1 MKIAVT
7 GSFSYTGKYI
17 TQRLLARGDEV
28 ITLTGHPDN
37 PDPFD
42 GQVKAYPFNFENPEK
57 LTKTLEGVDILFNT
71 YWVRFSHGDNTHN
84 LAVNNTK
91 TLIHAAERAGVKRIV
106 HTSISNPSLESD
118 LPYFSGKAELE
129 KTIMQS
135 SLEYAILRPTVL
147 FGDEDILVNNIA
159 WLLRHFPVFGLLGD
173 GRYSLQPI
181 FVEDYAD
188 LAIEM
193 AMRDENII
201 TDAVGP
207 DIFTF
212 EEMVKVVAKEIGRPA
227 RLMKMPPKLA
237 LWASQIIGLF
247 VGDVV
252 LTQDEVD
259 GLMRGLLVS
268 QDNPLGKTHLVDW
281 LREKKNSVGMKYAS
295 ELKKHY
301 QKK

>member
-212 EEMVKVVAKEIGRPA
+212 EEMVKVVATEIGRPA

-268 QDNPLGKTHLVDW
+268 QNNPLGKTHLVDW

-301 QKK
+301 R

>member
-7 GSFSYTGKYI
+7 GAFSYTGKYI

-37 PDPFD
+37 PNPFD
-42 GQVKAYPFNFENPEK
+42 GQVKAYPFDFDAPEK
-57 LTKTLEGVDILFNT
+57 LAETLADADILFNT

-84 LAVNNTK
+84 RAVSNTK
-91 TLIHAAERAGVKRIV
+91 TLIQATEQAGVKRIV
-106 HTSISNPSLESD
+106 HTSITNPSMDSD
-118 LPYFSGKAELE
+118 LPYFRGKAELE
-129 KTIMQS
+129 EAIKAS
-135 SLEYAILRPTVL
+135 SLGYAILRPTVL

-159 WLLRHFPVFGLLGD
+159 WLLRNFPVFGLLGD

-188 LAIEM
+188 LAVELSGQT
-193 AMRDENII
+193 DNII
-201 TDAVGP
+201 TDTVGP

-212 EEMVKVVAKEIGRPA
+212 EEMVNLVAEKIGQPA
-227 RLMKMPPKLA
+227 RLIKMPPKLA
-237 LWASQIIGLF
+237 LWASQIIGDF
-247 VGDVV
+247 VDDVV

-268 QDNPLGKTHLVDW
+268 PDEPRGKTHLADW
-281 LREKKNSVGMKYAS
+281 LRENKDSVGMKYAS

-301 QKK
+301 RK

>member
-7 GSFSYTGKYI
+7 GTFSYTGKYI
-17 TQRLLARGDEV
+17 TQRLLTRGDEV

-37 PDPFD
+37 PNSFG
-42 GQVKAYPFNFENPEK
+42 GQVKAYPFDFENPEK
-57 LTKTLEGVDILFNT
+57 LAKTLEGVDILFNT

-84 LAVNNTK
+84 LAVQNTK
-91 TLIHAAERAGVKRIV
+91 TLIESAERAGVKRIV
-106 HTSISNPSLESD
+106 HTSISNPSLDSD

-129 KTIMQS
+129 KAITQS
-135 SLEYAILRPTVL
+135 SLGYAILRPTVL

-159 WLLRHFPVFGLLGD
+159 WLLRHFPAFGLLGD

-188 LAIEM
+188 LAVELSGR
-193 AMRDENII
+193 ADNII
-201 TDAVGP
+201 SDAVGP

-212 EEMVKVVAKEIGRPA
+212 EEMVKLVAKEIGQPA

-237 LWASQIIGLF
+237 LWASHIIGLF
-247 VGDVV
+247 VGDVI
-252 LTQDEVD
+252 LTQEEVD
-259 GLMRGLLVS
+259 GLMRELLVS
-268 QDNPLGKTHLVDW
+268 PDKPLGKTHLKDW
-281 LREKKNSVGMKYAS
+281 LRENKNSVGMKYAS

-301 QKK
+301 QK

>member
-1 MKIAVT
+1 
-7 GSFSYTGKYI
+7 
-17 TQRLLARGDEV
+17 
-28 ITLTGHPDN
+28 
-37 PDPFD
+37 
-42 GQVKAYPFNFENPEK
+42 
-57 LTKTLEGVDILFNT
+57 
-71 YWVRFSHGDNTHN
+71 
-84 LAVNNTK
+84 
-91 TLIHAAERAGVKRIV
+91 
-106 HTSISNPSLESD
+106 
-118 LPYFSGKAELE
+118 
-129 KTIMQS
+129 
-135 SLEYAILRPTVL
+135 VL

-159 WLLRHFPVFGLLGD
+159 WLLRNLPVFGLLGD
-173 GRYSLQPI
+173 GHYPLQPI

-188 LAIEM
+188 LEIELSGR
-193 AMRDENII
+193 ADNTI

-212 EEMVKVVAKEIGRPA
+212 KEMVQVVAKEIGRPA

-268 QDNPLGKTHLVDW
+268 QDKPLGKTHLADW
-281 LREKKNSVGMKYAS
+281 LRENKNSVGMRYAS

-301 QKK
+301 R

>member
-7 GSFSYTGKYI
+7 GAFSYTGKYI
-17 TQRLLARGDEV
+17 TQRLLARGHEV

-37 PDPFD
+37 PNPFG
-42 GQVKAYPFNFENPEK
+42 GQVQAYPFNFENPEK
-57 LTKTLEGVDILFNT
+57 LAGTLAGVDILFNT
-71 YWVRFSHGDNTHN
+71 YWVRFSHGENTHER
-84 LAVNNTK
+84 AVKNTK
-91 TLIHAAERAGVKRIV
+91 TLIKAAEKAGVKRIV
-106 HTSISNPSLESD
+106 HTSITNPSLDSD

-129 KTIMQS
+129 EAIKAS
-135 SLEYAILRPTVL
+135 SLGYAILRPTVL

-159 WLLRHFPVFGLLGD
+159 WLLRSFPVFGLLGS

-188 LAIEM
+188 IAVEM
-193 AMRDENII
+193 AMHGENIV

-212 EEMVKVVAKEIGRPA
+212 KEMVELVAKQIGRPA
-227 RLMKMPPKLA
+227 RLIKMPPKLA
-237 LWASQIIGLF
+237 LWASQIIGAF

-259 GLMRGLLVS
+259 GLMAGLLVS
-268 QDNPLGKTHLVDW
+268 SEPPRAKTHLADW
-281 LREKKNSVGMKYAS
+281 LKEKKDSVGMKYAS
-295 ELKKHY
+295 EMKKHY
-301 QKK
+301 R

>member
-37 PDPFD
+37 PNPFE
-42 GQVKAYPFNFENPEK
+42 GQVKAYPFDFENPEK
-57 LTKTLEGVDILFNT
+57 LVKTLAGVELLFNT

-84 LAVNNTK
+84 LAVRNTK
-91 TLIHAAERAGVKRIV
+91 TLIASAEQAGVKRIV
-106 HTSISNPSLESD
+106 HTSITNPSLESD
-118 LPYFSGKAELE
+118 LPYFSGKAKLE
-129 KTIMQS
+129 EAIMQS
-135 SLEYAILRPTVL
+135 SLGYAILRPTVL

-159 WLLRHFPVFGLLGD
+159 WLLRNFPVFGLLGT
-173 GRYSLQPI
+173 GGYSLQPI

-188 LAIEM
+188 LAVELSGL
-193 AMRDENII
+193 DENIL

-212 EEMVKVVAKEIGRPA
+212 EEMVKLVATEIGRPA
-227 RLMKMPPKLA
+227 RLIKMPPKLA

-247 VGDVV
+247 VGDVI
-252 LTQDEVD
+252 LTQEEVD

-268 QDNPLGKTHLVDW
+268 PDEPRGKTHLANW
-281 LREKKNSVGMKYAS
+281 LHENKDSVGMKYAS

-301 QKK
+301 RK

>member
-42 GQVKAYPFNFENPEK
+42 GQVKAYPFDFENPEK
-57 LTKTLEGVDILFNT
+57 LAETLAGVDILFNT

-84 LAVNNTK
+84 LAVSNTK
-91 TLIHAAERAGVKRIV
+91 MLIQAAERAGVKRIV

-129 KTIMQS
+129 GTIVQS
-135 SLEYAILRPTVL
+135 SLGYAILRPTVL

-159 WLLRHFPVFGLLGD
+159 WLLRNLPVFGLLGD
-173 GRYSLQPI
+173 GHYSLQPI

-201 TDAVGP
+201 ADAVGP
-207 DIFTF
+207 DILTF
-212 EEMVKVVAKEIGRPA
+212 EEMVKLVAKEIGRPA
-227 RLMKMPPKLA
+227 RLLKMPPKLA

-268 QDNPLGKTHLVDW
+268 QDKPLGKTHLADW
-281 LREKKNSVGMKYAS
+281 LRENKNSVGMRYAS

-301 QKK
+301 R

>member
-7 GSFSYTGKYI
+7 GAFSYTGKYI
-17 TQRLLARGDEV
+17 ARRLLARGDEV

-42 GQVKAYPFNFENPEK
+42 GQVKAFPFNFEQPEK
-57 LTKTLEGVDILFNT
+57 LAETLKGVDILFNT
-71 YWVRFSHGDNTHN
+71 YWVRFSHGTNSHA
-84 LAVNNTK
+84 LAVENTLK
-91 TLIHAAERAGVKRIV
+91 LIHAAEQAGVKRIV
-106 HTSISNPSLESD
+106 HTSISNPGLDSQ
-118 LPYFSGKAELE
+118 LPYFSGKAKLE
-129 KTIMQS
+129 EAIKAS
-135 SLEYAILRPTVL
+135 SLRYAILRPTVL

-159 WLLRHFPVFGLLGD
+159 WILRNFPLFGLPGN
-173 GRYSLQPI
+173 GSYGLQPI

-188 LAIEM
+188 LAVEM
-193 AMRDENII
+193 ALREENII

-212 EEMVKVVAKEIGRPA
+212 EEMVRLIAAEIGRPA
-227 RLMKMPPKLA
+227 RLMKMPLKLA
-237 LWASQIIGLF
+237 LRASQIIGAF

-259 GLMRGLLVS
+259 GLMAGLLVS
-268 QDNPLGKTHLVDW
+268 EDPPRGKTHLRYW
-281 LREKKNSVGMKYAS
+281 LRANQDTVGVRYAS

-301 QKK
+301 

>member
-17 TQRLLARGDEV
+17 TSRLLERGDEV
-28 ITLTGHPDN
+28 ITLTGHPDRPN
-37 PDPFD
+37 PFN
-42 GQVKAYPFNFENPEK
+42 GQVKAYPFNFDNPEA
-57 LTKTLEGVDILFNT
+57 LAATLEGVDILFNT
-71 YWVRFSHGDNTHN
+71 YWVRFSHGHNTHAQ
-84 LAVNNTK
+84 AVKNTK
-91 TLIHAAERAGVKRIV
+91 TLIHAAEQAGVKRIV
-106 HTSISNPSLESD
+106 HTSITNPNLDSD
-118 LPYFSGKAELE
+118 LPYFRGKAELE
-129 KTIMQS
+129 EAIKAS
-135 SLEYAILRPTVL
+135 SLGYAILRPTVL

-159 WLLRHFPVFGLLGD
+159 WLLRNFPLFGLLGD

-188 LAIEM
+188 LAVELSGR
-193 AMRDENII
+193 AENIV

-207 DIFTF
+207 NIFTF
-212 EEMVKVVAKEIGRPA
+212 EEMVKLVATEIGRPA

-237 LWASQIIGLF
+237 LWASQIIGAF

-268 QDNPLGKTHLVDW
+268 PDEPRGKTHLADW
-281 LREKKNSVGMKYAS
+281 LRENKDQVGMRYAS

-301 QKK
+301 R

>member
-37 PDPFD
+37 PNPF
-42 GQVKAYPFNFENPEK
+42 GEQVQAYPFNFEQPEK
-57 LTKTLEGVDILFNT
+57 LSKTLEGVDILFNT
-71 YWVRFSHGDNTHN
+71 YWVRFSHGENTHER
-84 LAVNNTK
+84 AVKNTK
-91 TLIHAAERAGVKRIV
+91 TLIRAAESAGVKRIV
-106 HTSISNPSLESD
+106 HTSITNPSMDSH

-129 KTIMQS
+129 EAIKQS
-135 SLEYAILRPTVL
+135 SLGYAILRPTVL
-147 FGDEDILVNNIA
+147 FGNEDILVNNIA
-159 WLLRHFPVFGLLGD
+159 WLLRNFPVFGLLGD
-173 GRYSLQPI
+173 GRYGLQPI

-188 LAIEM
+188 LAVEM
-193 AMRDENII
+193 SGLDENII

-212 EEMVKVVAKEIGRPA
+212 KKMVQVVAKEIGHPA

-237 LWASQIIGLF
+237 LWASQIIGAF

-259 GLMRGLLVS
+259 GLMAGLLVS
-268 QDNPLGKTHLVDW
+268 SEPPRAKTHLADW
-281 LREKKNSVGMKYAS
+281 LEENKNKVGVKYAS
-295 ELKKHY
+295 EMKKHY
-301 QKK
+301 R

>member
-17 TQRLLARGDEV
+17 TQRLLTRGDEV

-37 PDPFD
+37 PNPF
-42 GQVKAYPFNFENPEK
+42 GEQVQAYPFDFDAPEK
-57 LTKTLEGVDILFNT
+57 LAKTLAGVDILFNT
-71 YWVRFSHGDNTHN
+71 YWVRFSHGENTHER
-84 LAVNNTK
+84 AVKNTK
-91 TLIHAAERAGVKRIV
+91 TLIRAAEQAGVKRIV
-106 HTSISNPSLESD
+106 HTSITNPSVDSN

-129 KTIMQS
+129 EAIKAS
-135 SLEYAILRPTVL
+135 SLGYAILRPTVL

-159 WLLRHFPVFGLLGD
+159 WLLRSFPVFGLLGD
-173 GRYSLQPI
+173 GRYGLQPI

-188 LAIEM
+188 LAVELSGH
-193 AMRDENII
+193 AENII

-207 DIFTF
+207 DIFSF
-212 EEMVKVVAKEIGRPA
+212 EEMVRLVATEIGCPA

-237 LWASQIIGLF
+237 LWASQIIGAF

-259 GLMRGLLVS
+259 GLMAGLLVS
-268 QDNPLGKTHLVDW
+268 SEPPRGKTHLADW
-281 LREKKNSVGMKYAS
+281 LRKNKNRVGMKYAS
-295 ELKKHY
+295 EMKKHY
-301 QKK
+301 R